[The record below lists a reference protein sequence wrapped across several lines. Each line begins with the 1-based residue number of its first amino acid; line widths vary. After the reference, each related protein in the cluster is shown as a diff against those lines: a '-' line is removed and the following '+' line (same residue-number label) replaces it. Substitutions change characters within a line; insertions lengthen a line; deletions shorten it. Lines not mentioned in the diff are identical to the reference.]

1 MTRCLPFSDERVDGV
16 VDSRSPAGLFDVELS
31 SYGEMASEIA
41 KQNRAARF
49 NPQEIANTR
58 LGLAKNAEG
67 SKQLFDSLATM
78 TLVLGAKSGG
88 DLTRAGF
95 TPQELS
101 NLAWAYA
108 CVPDRRDGALLR
120 KLWNAVSRSRPTT
133 PPSASRSKN

>member
-1 MTRCLPFSDERVDGV
+1 
-16 VDSRSPAGLFDVELS
+16 
-31 SYGEMASEIA
+31 MASEIA

-49 NPQEIANTR
+49 NPQEIANTAWAF
-58 LGLAKNAEG
+58 AKNAEG

-101 NLAWAYA
+101 NPVWNSKLFYSAFVLNHSVDLHAIDAAPARWRGDAGTPSTRRLLDGVA
-108 CVPDRRDGALLR
+108 MPVPHRSTQPARPRRR
-120 KLWNAVSRSRPTT
+120 REIT
-133 PPSASRSKN
+133 